1 MNNLLISVSP
11 LQMIQCSSDQLLKKE
26 SQTRNKKIIPT
37 ETPKPILEIN
47 IPELEQKR
55 AMAEKIASV
64 YREITRVAGDFLIY
78 LY

>member
-64 YREITRVAGDFLIY
+64 YREITRVAGDFLSY